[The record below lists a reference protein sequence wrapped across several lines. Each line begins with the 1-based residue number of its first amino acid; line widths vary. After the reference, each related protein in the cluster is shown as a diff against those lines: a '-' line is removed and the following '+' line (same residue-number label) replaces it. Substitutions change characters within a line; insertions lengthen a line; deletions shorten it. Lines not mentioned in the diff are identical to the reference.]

1 MPLMAGVIS
10 HPKYHSGI
18 EDKYM
23 AKLPYVTAPGNVTK
37 ALNGIADAATPERV
51 SQDFV
56 KEILKIPGGSGNQM
70 TAYLKKVGI
79 AAADGTPTA
88 LYKKFRNPAT
98 RGEAAAALLKAGYA
112 ELYRRNEYVHEL
124 SEAKL
129 KGLIIEVTGLEH
141 DSSAVTYT
149 ASCIKNIKAFASFTT
164 TPAVEQS
171 LPENDRPPTA
181 ENQYPAIEL
190 PPSQDAGVGLNLG
203 YTINLYLPAT
213 SDIAVFNAIFKS
225 LRENLLDKSND

>member
-1 MPLMAGVIS
+1 
-10 HPKYHSGI
+10 
-18 EDKYM
+18 M

-56 KEILKIPGGSGNQM
+56 KEILKIPGGSGNQI
-70 TAYLKKVGI
+70 TSYLKKIGI
-79 AAADGTPTA
+79 AAADGTPTT

-98 RGEAAAALLKAGYA
+98 RGEAAAALLKSGYA

-124 SEAKL
+124 SENKL

-141 DSSAVTYT
+141 DSSVVTYT
-149 ASCIKNIKAFASFTT
+149 ASCIKNIKTFATFGAQIKTEQ
-164 TPAVEQS
+164 PATNSGQ
-171 LPENDRPPTA
+171 PPVAQQKAPTV
-181 ENQYPAIEL
+181 QI
-190 PPSQDAGVGLNLG
+190 PPQQNAAVGLNLG
-203 YTINLYLPAT
+203 YTINLNLPAT

-225 LRENLLDKSND
+225 LRENLLISSNE

>member
-1 MPLMAGVIS
+1 
-10 HPKYHSGI
+10 
-18 EDKYM
+18 M

-56 KEILKIPGGSGNQM
+56 KEILKIPSGSGNQM
-70 TAYLKKVGI
+70 TAYLKKIGI
-79 AAADGTPTA
+79 AAADGTPTS
-88 LYKKFRNPAT
+88 LYKQFRNPAT
-98 RGEAAAALLKAGYA
+98 RGIAAAALLKSGYA

-124 SEAKL
+124 SESKL

-149 ASCIKNIKAFASFTT
+149 ASCIKNIKAFATFTAHEAAVQ
-164 TPAVEQS
+164 PAAKNEQS
-171 LPENDRPPTA
+171 PATQQEGFAMQIPP
-181 ENQYPAIEL
+181 QQ
-190 PPSQDAGVGLNLG
+190 SGGVGLNLG
-203 YTINLYLPAT
+203 YTINLNLPAT

-225 LRENLLDKSND
+225 LRENLLDSSSE